1 MSEPQGSPCPG
12 EPAAEN
18 NGTAPREILVPHRQK
33 REIIPVHNARVAL
46 LDTAKFDHMWRV
58 ATAMTETGMVPDS
71 ICKVT
76 RKGKDGQDDTVVD
89 LPDRTVIARCF
100 KIVNVADRWSF
111 DPFMLLDCV
120 SLIHNKMCY
129 EGKVIHAA
137 IEQCLDVRLKYDFN
151 EGKGRQLGVTVSG
164 QFENEKEP
172 RTIFG
177 TVDDWHTGAK
187 SPWHAEGNWKRQLRY
202 RGAREWCRAHAPGI
216 LLGVYGDDEFDRDEP
231 VRAPQVLRVEVIDVP
246 PPPPPPEESI
256 NQEPA
261 QPTESE
267 STQDPPPPPP
277 KPRPVKGEKPAPTM
291 TLKRSAGK

>member
-12 EPAAEN
+12 EPAAAS
-18 NGTAPREILVPHRQK
+18 NGEPREILVPHRQK
-33 REIIPVHNARVAL
+33 REIIPVHNDRVAL
-46 LDTAKFDHMWRV
+46 LDSAKFDHMWRV

-71 ICKVT
+71 ICKIT
-76 RKGKDGQDDTVVD
+76 RQGKDGENDTVVE
-89 LPDRTVIARCF
+89 LPNRMVIARCF

-137 IEQCLDVRLKYDFN
+137 IEQNLGVRLTYTFN
-151 EGKGRQLGVTVSG
+151 DDPGRQLGVTVSG

-177 TVDDWHTGAK
+177 KVDDWHTGTK
-187 SPWHAEGNWKRQLRY
+187 SPWAAEGNWKRQLRY

-216 LLGVYGDDEFDRDEP
+216 LLGVYGDDEFNREEP
-231 VRAPQVLRVEVIDVP
+231 PRELVVRVIDVP
-246 PPPPPPEESI
+246 PPPPPPQQDESV

-277 KPRPVKGEKPAPTM
+277 KPKPVRGEKPAPTM